1 MSFEISKVD
10 VAARKK
16 AAKQI
21 REVFL
26 KIIKDVEK
34 GKPPTMVIPKR
45 TLSNTVYDNVRKLLL
60 LGEEKLRRELTNMGE
75 AKKFMQTMLMAS
87 IIYRALVENEYP
99 TIRDLYYRGKHT
111 IKYIDYKG
119 RLREEETWSEQKESD
134 SVIRDIEVI
143 TGLLREN
150 MLILSKEKGKVVG
163 NMRIKS
169 GDDIIDLSKM
179 GHGAYAIE
187 STPDLIEFKDVDA
200 EYVLV
205 VEKDAVFQQLHRI
218 GYWKKHKALLVTSAG
233 QPDRATR
240 RFVRRLHEELKLPVY
255 ILTDSIPRDEVIVA
269 KDIRTGK
276 VEVGPVE
283 ELIGKYFTDGA
294 ERERAIVPIEVPS
307 WNPINGRIEWS
318 PVGYAYRHR
327 VKDKILRLKVKGRGT
342 VRVTKAHSLFI
353 FRNGKIIVEPA
364 YKIKPGDY
372 ILVAEKLPALTNT
385 NSYPVI
391 NVARILDE
399 NKESYSK
406 RFKLENTLWLGFNSG
421 SEVKLGR
428 ASKEDHEK
436 AVYVRLSR
444 SKIKIPNK
452 IVLDEELAWV
462 LGLYTAEGSSAGD
475 RYLTYNLGPHESE
488 KAEKLRAIIREKFG
502 VEPVLSLRK
511 GIRLTISSRVIY
523 LLYNSLGLLGN
534 ARTKR
539 IPNIILES
547 PVTVQAAYLKGL
559 LDGDGSIDKYG
570 DIIYS
575 TRSKVLSKQV
585 FLILQA
591 LGVNP
596 TITVNGEDN
605 IIRIGKSP
613 HRTPPRIYKYLTNS
627 EPSTTLATEPT
638 YGLPITSEV
647 KRKLI
652 SLSNAGLTLYSTKS
666 ATISKAKLATLLN
679 KGEIT
684 VTEGYRILLEGDA
697 IVARVASVE
706 EEDYEGYVYDFA
718 VPLTNSFTGGY
729 GIIYHN
735 SDPYGWYIYSVFKI
749 GSITLSYESERLATP
764 PAKFLG
770 VSMTD
775 VFGEEPLLARKDV
788 LAKVFGSKYKY
799 VLEGKKPFL
808 TPAERRNYIIKAK
821 PQDLARAAELVGTK
835 IARQFLGKPVKIK
848 TSRGERSKEHG
859 GYEWFKTPKWIK
871 EIGIFFLTQAKLEIE
886 AMASRGLKF
895 LAFEYIPT
903 KIETGDWI
911 D

>member
-1 MSFEISKVD
+1 VSFEISKVD
-10 VAARKK
+10 VEARKK

-21 REVFL
+21 RDVFL

-111 IKYIDYKG
+111 IKYIDYRG

-163 NMRIKS
+163 NMKIKS

-240 RFVRRLHEELKLPVY
+240 RFVRRLNEELKLPVY
-255 ILTDSIPRDEVIVA
+255 ILTDSIPADEVVVA
-269 KDIRTGK
+269 KDLRTG
-276 VEVGPVE
+276 EILVGPVE
-283 ELIGKYFTDGA
+283 ELIGKYFTERA
-294 ERERAIVPIEVPS
+294 ERERVIIPLEVPS
-307 WNPINGRIEWS
+307 WNPVNGKIEWT

-327 VKDKILRLKVKGRGT
+327 IKDKIIQLRVKGRGT
-342 VRVTKAHSLFI
+342 VRVTKAHSLFV
-353 FRNGKIIVEPA
+353 FRNGEIIVEPA

-372 ILVAEKLPALTNT
+372 ILVAEKLPILTDT
-385 NSYPVI
+385 NNYPVV
-391 NVARILDE
+391 NLARTITK
-399 NKESYSK
+399 NKEVYSK
-406 RFKLENTLWLGFNSG
+406 RFKLENTLWLGFNNG
-421 SEVKLGR
+421 SEIRLSETGE
-428 ASKEDHEK
+428 EDLDK
-436 AVYVRLSR
+436 ALYVRLSR
-444 SKIKIPNK
+444 SRIRIPNN
-452 IVLDEELAWV
+452 IVIDEELAWI
-462 LGLYTAEGSSAGD
+462 LGLYTAEGSSSRG

-488 KAEKLRAIIREKFG
+488 KAEKLRAIIREKLG
-502 VEPVLSLRK
+502 VEPVVSKGK
-511 GIRLTISSRVIY
+511 GIKVTVSSRLLY
-523 LLYNSLGLLGN
+523 LLYNNLGLMGN

-539 IPNIILES
+539 IPSIILQS
-547 PVTVQAAYLKGL
+547 PTTVQAAYLKGL
-559 LDGDGSIDKYG
+559 IDGDGSIDNYG
-570 DIIYS
+570 NIVYS
-575 TRSKVLSKQV
+575 TRSTILSKQL
-585 FLILQA
+585 FLVLQA

-596 TITVNGEDN
+596 SITINGEDI

-613 HRTPPRIYKYLTNS
+613 YRTPPNIYKYLTNN
-627 EPSTTLATEPT
+627 EPSKILPTEPT
-638 YGLPITSEV
+638 YGLPITNELK
-647 KRKLI
+647 KRLI
-652 SLSNAGLTLYSTKS
+652 SLANTGQTSYSTKS
-666 ATISKAKLATLLN
+666 TTMSKAKLVTLLSR
-679 KGEIT
+679 GEVT
-684 VTEGYRILLEGDA
+684 VSEGYRLILEGDA
-697 IVARVASVE
+697 TVARVVSVE
-706 EEDYEGYVYDFA
+706 EEEYNGYVYDFA
-718 VPLTNSFTGGY
+718 VPMTNSFTGGY
-729 GIIYHN
+729 GVIYHN

-775 VFGEEPLLARKDV
+775 VFGEEPLENKKDV

-848 TSRGERSKEHG
+848 TSRGERSKEHS